1 MTDKAKVWAMMAIGA
16 IVGGISGAETA
27 GKLPGKL
34 KNAME
39 LAKTVQGLL
48 ASLPLRE
55 TSTQYSNANANAP
68 YEDND
73 PRAPG
78 LSRASFRATVTCPG
92 RRIEF

>member
-39 LAKTVQGLL
+39 LAKTGKL
-48 ASLPLRE
+48 E
-55 TSTQYSNANANAP
+55 TDHTKKPAKKEQ
-68 YEDND
+68 E
-73 PRAPG
+73 
-78 LSRASFRATVTCPG
+78 
-92 RRIEF
+92 

>member
-39 LAKTVQGLL
+39 LAKTGKLEKDHTKKP
-48 ASLPLRE
+48 A
-55 TSTQYSNANANAP
+55 
-68 YEDND
+68 EDNKQ
-73 PRAPG
+73 
-78 LSRASFRATVTCPG
+78 
-92 RRIEF
+92 E

>member
-39 LAKTVQGLL
+39 LA
-48 ASLPLRE
+48 
-55 TSTQYSNANANAP
+55 
-68 YEDND
+68 
-73 PRAPG
+73 
-78 LSRASFRATVTCPG
+78 
-92 RRIEF
+92 